1 MCKRYI
7 KGLSGNAPSSTCI
20 GFSCLCLY
28 LVSNECLMRCVS
40 YFIMNFFWKFPTHW
54 VLKPEILALTNG
66 SLIARLR
73 TKNEWRRNLLVCCYD
88 YEVGYQS
95 KSRFPTQQTQ
105 NPDEWTL
112 QFRLR
117 KAHEAGRYV
126 TTDYVGNQE
135 TNVYQFSTE
144 PRKWKKPH
152 SRLYYNITEEQYQ
165 LLSGP
170 Q

>member
-1 MCKRYI
+1 MDTPIQVACVTDLQTAAR
-7 KGLSGNAPSSTCI
+7 KGS
-20 GFSCLCLY
+20 
-28 LVSNECLMRCVS
+28 
-40 YFIMNFFWKFPTHW
+40 
-54 VLKPEILALTNG
+54 
-66 SLIARLR
+66 
-73 TKNEWRRNLLVCCYD
+73 
-88 YEVGYQS
+88 
-95 KSRFPTQQTQ
+95 
-105 NPDEWTL
+105 
-112 QFRLR
+112 

-135 TNVYQFSTE
+135 TNVYQSSTE